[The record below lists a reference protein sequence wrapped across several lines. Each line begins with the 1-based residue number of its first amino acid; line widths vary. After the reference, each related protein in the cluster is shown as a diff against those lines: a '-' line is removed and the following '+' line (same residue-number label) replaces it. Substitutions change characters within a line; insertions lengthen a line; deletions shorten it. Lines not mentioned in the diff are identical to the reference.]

1 MNEPIPAQLQRE
13 FRCWS
18 LLKRHLKEKVM
29 FDCVGGLGEKKKKK
43 EEAAAGDGS
52 EMKLIKSQTSNP
64 QLQ

>member
-29 FDCVGGLGEKKKKK
+29 FDCVGGLGKKKKK
-43 EEAAAGDGS
+43 RQPATAGR
-52 EMKLIKSQTSNP
+52 
-64 QLQ
+64 